1 MERNKGQAIRRRVKM
16 REIGEMAQHYR
27 QKAGIRVQDLV
38 GKTGYSS
45 GLIYSFENGKT
56 ANLLILFDC
65 YLSVLPEPYRK
76 EFFNEIVMAL
86 K

>member
-16 REIGEMAQHYR
+16 REIGEMAQWYR

-38 GKTGYSS
+38 GRTGYSS

-65 YLSVLPEPYRK
+65 YLSVLPEPFKTR
-76 EFFNEIVMAL
+76 FFDDIVRAL